1 MPKVKSN
8 SSVLLKATFV
18 SFKNIFEFEYK
29 FVTFFQLNVKK
40 FDRY

>member
-18 SFKNIFEFEYK
+18 NFKNIFEFEYK
-29 FVTFFQLNVKK
+29 FVTFFSIKCKK
-40 FDRY
+40 IW